1 MATSEIEQWWIDKFQ
16 ENLGPIRKVAGWT
29 TQQLADELGVA
40 RQTVS
45 NLETGK
51 SPMTKLQ
58 YLALRTVFSAEIAR
72 REDRDLARI
81 IKTLVDDP
89 IEQRIRERR
98 AQEQDGEAVADNA
111 PVNTDGEAVA
121 DNAPVNTDGEA
132 VADNAPVNT
141 DGGNVADNAATEKRK
156 PSAATLKAS
165 KTAATGKPTLSTA
178 MQALAVITGAL
189 ASGTAAGIIT
199 YLMFPDGGPNK
210 R

>member
-1 MATSEIEQWWIDKFQ
+1 MAASEIEQWWIDKFQ

-89 IEQRIRERR
+89 IEQRLRERR
-98 AQEQDGEAVADNA
+98 AQEQDGEAGSRRHHRRIGQWNRRRHHHLLDV
-111 PVNTDGEAVA
+111 PGRRPE
-121 DNAPVNTDGEA
+121 
-132 VADNAPVNT
+132 
-141 DGGNVADNAATEKRK
+141 
-156 PSAATLKAS
+156 
-165 KTAATGKPTLSTA
+165 
-178 MQALAVITGAL
+178 QALSRRNIET
-189 ASGTAAGIIT
+189 
-199 YLMFPDGGPNK
+199 D
-210 R
+210 

>member
-1 MATSEIEQWWIDKFQ
+1 MAASEIEQWWIDKFQ

-111 PVNTDGEAVA
+111 
-121 DNAPVNTDGEA
+121 
-132 VADNAPVNT
+132 
-141 DGGNVADNAATEKRK
+141 ATEKRK

>member
-1 MATSEIEQWWIDKFQ
+1 MAASEIEQWWIDKFQ

-29 TQQLADELGVA
+29 
-40 RQTVS
+40 
-45 NLETGK
+45 
-51 SPMTKLQ
+51 
-58 YLALRTVFSAEIAR
+58 
-72 REDRDLARI
+72 
-81 IKTLVDDP
+81 VDDP

-98 AQEQDGEAVADNA
+98 AQEQ
-111 PVNTDGEAVA
+111 
-121 DNAPVNTDGEA
+121 DGEA

>member
-1 MATSEIEQWWIDKFQ
+1 MAASEIEQWWIDKFQ

-111 PVNTDGEAVA
+111 
-121 DNAPVNTDGEA
+121 
-132 VADNAPVNT
+132 
-141 DGGNVADNAATEKRK
+141 ATEKRK

-199 YLMFPDGGPNK
+199 YLMLPDGGPNK

>member
-1 MATSEIEQWWIDKFQ
+1 MAASEIEQWWIDKFQ

-72 REDRDLARI
+72 RE
-81 IKTLVDDP
+81 
-89 IEQRIRERR
+89 EQ
-98 AQEQDGEAVADNA
+98 
-111 PVNTDGEAVA
+111 
-121 DNAPVNTDGEA
+121 DGEA

>member
-1 MATSEIEQWWIDKFQ
+1 M
-16 ENLGPIRKVAGWT
+16 
-29 TQQLADELGVA
+29 
-40 RQTVS
+40 
-45 NLETGK
+45 
-51 SPMTKLQ
+51 
-58 YLALRTVFSAEIAR
+58 
-72 REDRDLARI
+72 
-81 IKTLVDDP
+81 VDDP

-98 AQEQDGEAVADNA
+98 VQEQDGEA
-111 PVNTDGEAVA
+111 
-121 DNAPVNTDGEA
+121 
-132 VADNAPVNT
+132 
-141 DGGNVADNAATEKRK
+141 VADNAATEKRK

>member
-1 MATSEIEQWWIDKFQ
+1 MAASEIEQWWIDKFQ

-98 AQEQDGEAVADNA
+98 AQEQDGEAVATM
-111 PVNTDGEAVA
+111 PQSIRTV
-121 DNAPVNTDGEA
+121 
-132 VADNAPVNT
+132 
-141 DGGNVADNAATEKRK
+141 
-156 PSAATLKAS
+156 ATLPTTPPPRNAS
-165 KTAATGKPTLSTA
+165 P
-178 MQALAVITGAL
+178 V
-189 ASGTAAGIIT
+189 
-199 YLMFPDGGPNK
+199 PPH
-210 R
+210 

>member
-1 MATSEIEQWWIDKFQ
+1 M
-16 ENLGPIRKVAGWT
+16 
-29 TQQLADELGVA
+29 
-40 RQTVS
+40 S

-111 PVNTDGEAVA
+111 PVNTDG
-121 DNAPVNTDGEA
+121 
-132 VADNAPVNT
+132 
-141 DGGNVADNAATEKRK
+141 GNVADNAATEKRK

-165 KTAATGKPTLSTA
+165 KTAATGKPTL
-178 MQALAVITGAL
+178 MQRRWQALAVITGAL

-199 YLMFPDGGPNK
+199 YLMFPGRRPEQALSRRNIETD
-210 R
+210 

>member
-1 MATSEIEQWWIDKFQ
+1 MAASEIEQWWIDKFQ

-58 YLALRTVFSAEIAR
+58 YLALRKVFSAEI
-72 REDRDLARI
+72 ARI

-111 PVNTDGEAVA
+111 PVNTGCG
-121 DNAPVNTDGEA
+121 NA
-132 VADNAPVNT
+132 
-141 DGGNVADNAATEKRK
+141 ADNAATEKRK

>member
-1 MATSEIEQWWIDKFQ
+1 MAASEIEQWWIDKFQ

-111 PVNTDGEAVA
+111 PVNTDG
-121 DNAPVNTDGEA
+121 
-132 VADNAPVNT
+132 
-141 DGGNVADNAATEKRK
+141 GNVADNAATEKRK

-165 KTAATGKPTLSTA
+165 KTAATGKPITLSTA

-189 ASGTAAGIIT
+189 ASGPAAGIIT

-210 R
+210 RAGHAIVIAVQLAVVS

>member
-1 MATSEIEQWWIDKFQ
+1 MAASEIEQWWIDKFQ

-58 YLALRTVFSAEIAR
+58 YL
-72 REDRDLARI
+72 
-81 IKTLVDDP
+81 
-89 IEQRIRERR
+89 EQ
-98 AQEQDGEAVADNA
+98 
-111 PVNTDGEAVA
+111 
-121 DNAPVNTDGEA
+121 DGEA

>member
-29 TQQLADELGVA
+29 TQQLTDELGVA

-98 AQEQDGEAVADNA
+98 AQEQDGEAVS
-111 PVNTDGEAVA
+111 
-121 DNAPVNTDGEA
+121 
-132 VADNAPVNT
+132 DNAPVNT
-141 DGGNVADNAATEKRK
+141 DGGNVADNAAIEKRK

-165 KTAATGKPTLSTA
+165 KTAATGKPALSTA

-189 ASGTAAGIIT
+189 ASGAAAGIIT

>member
-1 MATSEIEQWWIDKFQ
+1 MAASEIEQWWIDKFQ

-111 PVNTDGEAVA
+111 IA
-121 DNAPVNTDGEA
+121 
-132 VADNAPVNT
+132 
-141 DGGNVADNAATEKRK
+141 EKRK
-156 PSAATLKAS
+156 PSAATLKAA
-165 KTAATGKPTLSTA
+165 KTATTGKPTLSTA

>member
-1 MATSEIEQWWIDKFQ
+1 MAASEIEQWWIDKFQ

-51 SPMTKLQ
+51 SPMTK
-58 YLALRTVFSAEIAR
+58 
-72 REDRDLARI
+72 
-81 IKTLVDDP
+81 TLVDDP

-98 AQEQDGEAVADNA
+98 AQEQ
-111 PVNTDGEAVA
+111 
-121 DNAPVNTDGEA
+121 DGEA

>member
-121 DNAPVNTDGEA
+121 DNAPVNTDG
-132 VADNAPVNT
+132 
-141 DGGNVADNAATEKRK
+141 GNVADNAATEKRK

>member
-72 REDRDLARI
+72 REDRDLART

-111 PVNTDGEAVA
+111 PVNTDGGNAA
-121 DNAPVNTDGEA
+121 DNAIA
-132 VADNAPVNT
+132 
-141 DGGNVADNAATEKRK
+141 EKRK
-156 PSAATLKAS
+156 PSAATLKDA

>member
-72 REDRDLARI
+72 RETAIWHASQDFGLTIPLSNASRTARSRAGRRGRFRQC
-81 IKTLVDDP
+81 P
-89 IEQRIRERR
+89 SQYGRWQRCRQRRHRETQ
-98 AQEQDGEAVADNA
+98 AQCQ
-111 PVNTDGEAVA
+111 PH
-121 DNAPVNTDGEA
+121 
-132 VADNAPVNT
+132 
-141 DGGNVADNAATEKRK
+141 
-156 PSAATLKAS
+156 
-165 KTAATGKPTLSTA
+165 
-178 MQALAVITGAL
+178 
-189 ASGTAAGIIT
+189 
-199 YLMFPDGGPNK
+199 
-210 R
+210 

>member
-81 IKTLVDDP
+81 IKTLVDD
-89 IEQRIRERR
+89 
-98 AQEQDGEAVADNA
+98 
-111 PVNTDGEAVA
+111 
-121 DNAPVNTDGEA
+121 
-132 VADNAPVNT
+132 
-141 DGGNVADNAATEKRK
+141 
-156 PSAATLKAS
+156 
-165 KTAATGKPTLSTA
+165 GKPTLSTA

>member
-1 MATSEIEQWWIDKFQ
+1 MAASEIEQWWIDKFQ

-29 TQQLADELGVA
+29 TQQLADELVA
-40 RQTVS
+40 RDGVPQ
-45 NLETGK
+45 ETGK

-89 IEQRIRERR
+89 SEQRIRERR
-98 AQEQDGEAVADNA
+98 AQEQ
-111 PVNTDGEAVA
+111 
-121 DNAPVNTDGEA
+121 DGEA

>member
-1 MATSEIEQWWIDKFQ
+1 MAASEIEQWWIDKFQ

-111 PVNTDGEAVA
+111 
-121 DNAPVNTDGEA
+121 
-132 VADNAPVNT
+132 
-141 DGGNVADNAATEKRK
+141 ATEKRK

-199 YLMFPDGGPNK
+199 YLMFQDGGTNK

>member
-1 MATSEIEQWWIDKFQ
+1 MAASEIEQWWIDKFQ

-111 PVNTDGEAVA
+111 TA
-121 DNAPVNTDGEA
+121 
-132 VADNAPVNT
+132 
-141 DGGNVADNAATEKRK
+141 EKRK
-156 PSAATLKAS
+156 PSAATLKAA
-165 KTAATGKPTLSTA
+165 KAAATGKPTLSTA

-189 ASGTAAGIIT
+189 ASRTAAGIIT

>member
-1 MATSEIEQWWIDKFQ
+1 
-16 ENLGPIRKVAGWT
+16 
-29 TQQLADELGVA
+29 
-40 RQTVS
+40 VS

-111 PVNTDGEAVA
+111 PVNTGCG
-121 DNAPVNTDGEA
+121 NA
-132 VADNAPVNT
+132 
-141 DGGNVADNAATEKRK
+141 ADNAATEKRK

>member
-1 MATSEIEQWWIDKFQ
+1 MAASEIEQWWIDKFQ

-98 AQEQDGEAVADNA
+98 VQEQDGEAVADNA
-111 PVNTDGEAVA
+111 PVNTGCGNAA
-121 DNAPVNTDGEA
+121 DNATA
-132 VADNAPVNT
+132 
-141 DGGNVADNAATEKRK
+141 EKRK
-156 PSAATLKAS
+156 PRAATL
-165 KTAATGKPTLSTA
+165 AAITVPAQAAPTRLPTIRWSWRNPVG
-178 MQALAVITGAL
+178 L
-189 ASGTAAGIIT
+189 
-199 YLMFPDGGPNK
+199 
-210 R
+210 

>member
-1 MATSEIEQWWIDKFQ
+1 MNTVFWIDF
-16 ENLGPIRKVAGWT
+16 G
-29 TQQLADELGVA
+29 
-40 RQTVS
+40 
-45 NLETGK
+45 TG
-51 SPMTKLQ
+51 
-58 YLALRTVFSAEIAR
+58 
-72 REDRDLARI
+72 
-81 IKTLVDDP
+81 LVDDP

-111 PVNTDGEAVA
+111 PVNTDG
-121 DNAPVNTDGEA
+121 
-132 VADNAPVNT
+132 
-141 DGGNVADNAATEKRK
+141 GNVADNAATEKCK

-178 MQALAVITGAL
+178 MQALVVITGAL

>member
-40 RQTVS
+40 RQTV
-45 NLETGK
+45 
-51 SPMTKLQ
+51 
-58 YLALRTVFSAEIAR
+58 FSAEIAR

-98 AQEQDGEAVADNA
+98 AQEQ
-111 PVNTDGEAVA
+111 
-121 DNAPVNTDGEA
+121 DGEA

>member
-1 MATSEIEQWWIDKFQ
+1 VKTAIWHASSRLWSTIP
-16 ENLGPIRKVAGWT
+16 L
-29 TQQLADELGVA
+29 
-40 RQTVS
+40 S
-45 NLETGK
+45 NAFANGASK
-51 SPMTKLQ
+51 S
-58 YLALRTVFSAEIAR
+58 RS
-72 REDRDLARI
+72 
-81 IKTLVDDP
+81 DP
-89 IEQRIRERR
+89 EGQ
-98 AQEQDGEAVADNA
+98 
-111 PVNTDGEAVA
+111 
-121 DNAPVNTDGEA
+121 DGEA